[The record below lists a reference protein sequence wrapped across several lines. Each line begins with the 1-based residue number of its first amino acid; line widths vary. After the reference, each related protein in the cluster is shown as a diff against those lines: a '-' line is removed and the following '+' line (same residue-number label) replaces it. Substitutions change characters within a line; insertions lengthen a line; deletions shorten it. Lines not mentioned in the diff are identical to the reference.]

1 MTRNTRHTSL
11 VWRTSWNLLSFALLA
26 LMIGQQNSY
35 GQAGPA
41 PPCGTDPI
49 PDYPLATDSA
59 IVKAWHKS
67 DVGAGWSPPPCT
79 GWAPSDFATLVTISA
94 RLRTASDAQDWLRRI
109 GSISQLAGVRYWS
122 TTRQRWR
129 TLILDAYALPSAQSG
144 QRRGDFQPGEMT
156 EGKVLYFEQTDNLSG
171 KATYSMR
178 IVAASPDRI
187 VVEIENV
194 ITIRY
199 LLVPLFH
206 PGDLQSI
213 YFMDRESPDVWRFYS
228 IVRTAIPTSRLL
240 PGNES
245 SAINRAVAFYRHM
258 IGIPTDQEPPAAR

>member
-1 MTRNTRHTSL
+1 MLL
-11 VWRTSWNLLSFALLA
+11 VCRSSWHLPWFAFLALL
-26 LMIGQQNSY
+26 ICQQNSY
-35 GQAGPA
+35 AQTGPA
-41 PPCGTDPI
+41 PPCETDPV
-49 PDYPLATDSA
+49 PNYPLAIDSA

-67 DVGAGWSPPPCT
+67 DVDAGWNPPSCT
-79 GWAPSDFATLVTISA
+79 GWAPSSFATLVTIAARFRSSA
-94 RLRTASDAQDWLRRI
+94 DVQDLLRRI

-129 TLILDAYALPSAQSG
+129 TLILDAHALSSAQSG
-144 QRRGDFQPGEMT
+144 QRREDFQSGELS

-178 IVAASPDRI
+178 IATATPNRI

-194 ITIRY
+194 STIHY

-213 YFMDRESPDVWRFYS
+213 YFLDRESADAWRLYS
-228 IVRTAIPTSRLL
+228 IVRTATPSNRLL
-240 PGNES
+240 SNNES
-245 SAINRAVAFYRHM
+245 SAVNRAVAFYRH
-258 IGIPTDQEPPAAR
+258 IVGIPTDQEPPAAR